1 MKLIDNIIS
10 DIDGNINR
18 HNIKNNNLY
27 DITAKLIED
36 QESVFKLIYEWD
48 YFTIFLNRISN
59 IRSILF
65 QTIQKAIYCRIC

>member
-27 DITAKLIED
+27 DITAKLIEN
-36 QESVFKLIYEWD
+36 QKSVFKLIYE
-48 YFTIFLNRISN
+48 
-59 IRSILF
+59 
-65 QTIQKAIYCRIC
+65 